1 MADIEPGFVLL
12 VNYGDGIGR
21 EQSGQRPVVVVS
33 SIDHLDIADQLV
45 TVIPCTTVMR
55 GWPNHVRLTG
65 PIGLSQ
71 PTVAITEQI
80 RTIDRSRLLRITGTV
95 DQRCLNEI
103 CLWLEDWKVARSA

>member
-1 MADIEPGFVLL
+1 MTDLEPGFVLL

-33 SIDHLDIADQLV
+33 SIDHLATADQLV

-80 RTIDRSRLLRITGTV
+80 RTIDRSRLLRVSGTV

-103 CLWLEDWKVARSA
+103 CLWVEDWQVARSA